1 MSTSIGYVAKVFP
14 RLSETFV
21 LNEIRQ
27 LERDGTRVHVF
38 SLHAPPA
45 DVPHRA
51 LHELGAEVTCV
62 ETTPGADDDH
72 LRRATIA
79 ARARLATDG
88 IDGDRLAPRKYVRL
102 ALQLVEAARGL
113 GLGRLHAHFASR
125 AAHVAML
132 AAPVLGVPFSFTA
145 HAKDIF
151 HEEVDRDL
159 LRVKMREADRIV
171 TVTDYNRRVLLDV
184 GAGLPL
190 LERKATRIYNGVDLT
205 MFRVQASTPAAPRI
219 LGVGRLVEKKGF
231 PILVE
236 ACARLRARGIGFAC
250 DIVGA
255 GPQEALLREAI
266 DATNLGTSV
275 TLLGALPLEAIA
287 ETMRGASVVVL
298 PCIRAADG
306 NVDALPTVLLEAM
319 ASGVPVVSTRLSGI
333 PEIIVDGETGFLVPA
348 GDPEALSEALGRVL
362 ADPIRAFAMG
372 RAART
377 RAERL
382 FDLRKN
388 VATLRTW
395 LTAAET
401 TAIAG

>member
-1 MSTSIGYVAKVFP
+1 VTTSIGYVAKIFP

-27 LERDGTRVHVF
+27 LERDETRVHVF

-51 LHELGAEVTCV
+51 LRELRAEVTCV
-62 ETTPGADDDH
+62 EATPDPHEEH
-72 LRRATIA
+72 LRRATMA

-132 AAPVLGVPFSFTA
+132 AAPILGVPFSFTA

-159 LRVKMREADRIV
+159 LRVKMREADRIA
-171 TVTDYNRRVLLDV
+171 TVTDYNRRVLLEI
-184 GAGLPL
+184 GADLPL
-190 LERKATRIYNGVDLT
+190 LERKTMRIYNGVDLT
-205 MFRVQASTPAAPRI
+205 LFRVQAAAPAAPRI

-231 PILVE
+231 PVLVD
-236 ACARLRARGIGFAC
+236 ACARLRASGVPFAC

-255 GPQEALLREAI
+255 GAQEALLRATIEASHLG
-266 DATNLGTSV
+266 DAI
-275 TLLGALPLEAIA
+275 TLRGALPLEAVA
-287 ETMRGASVVVL
+287 ETMRAATVVVL

-319 ASGVPVVSTRLSGI
+319 ATGVPVVSTRLSGI
-333 PEIIVDGETGFLVPA
+333 PEIIVDGETGFLVPP
-348 GDPEALSEALGRVL
+348 GDPGALADALDRLL
-362 ADPIRAFAMG
+362 ADPTHAFDMG
-372 RAART
+372 RAARA

-388 VATLRTW
+388 VRTLRTW
-395 LTAAET
+395 LTAAEP